1 MRLHWFWSTN
11 PQKVRL
17 ALEELGLD
25 YELLFVDLAKHEQ
38 KSPDYRSIHPRSKVP
53 ALEVDGSVLW
63 ESNAALVYLGER
75 QQQLWPKE
83 PKLRAK
89 GHNLMFL
96 EAAAYQ
102 GAASTFFLQRAVK
115 ARAGKPAN
123 EEKLDASRP
132 ALDALHSV
140 LESQLGDA
148 DYLLGDFSMIECA
161 YGPWLP
167 VVDLEGFPRLADWR
181 QRIMNR
187 PSWGRCEFSYGIE
200 APAKPS
206 RG

>member
-25 YELLFVDLAKHEQ
+25 YELIHVDLARGEQ
-38 KSPDYRSIHPRSKVP
+38 KADEYLAIHPRGKVP

-75 QQQLWPKE
+75 EQQLWPGDRT
-83 PKLRAK
+83 LRAK
-89 GHNLMFL
+89 AHNLMFL

-102 GAASTFFLQRAVK
+102 DAASTFFFQRAVK
-115 ARAGKPAN
+115 GRAGKPPN
-123 EEKLDASRP
+123 EEKLEATRP
-132 ALDALHSV
+132 RIDALHRV
-140 LESQLGDA
+140 LEQQLGDW
-148 DYLLGDFSMIECA
+148 DYLLGEFSLLECA

-167 VVDLEGFPRLADWR
+167 VVDLGSFPALAAWR
-181 QRIMNR
+181 ERVMSR
-187 PSWGRCEFSYGIE
+187 AAWSRCDFSYGL
-200 APAKPS
+200 S
-206 RG
+206 